1 MVDPIPAHM
10 STLHTNISV
19 AGSREALTFYSL
31 AFGAE
36 VVSTLEAGGQVMHSL
51 VRLGTSTFTVAE
63 AMPDFGSAAP
73 DPEGPTHASF
83 TVNVADVDVA
93 YARAV
98 AAGARSVAAPAD
110 QFHGDRTATLRCPY
124 GHRWFLSQHIEDVDN
139 AEVER
144 RMLEWMASS

>member
-1 MVDPIPAHM
+1 MVDPIPAGM

-19 AGSREALTFYSL
+19 TGSVEAIDFYSR

-51 VRLGTSTFTVAE
+51 LRLGNSTFTVAE
-63 AMPDFGSAAP
+63 AMPDFGSVAP

-83 TVNVADVDVA
+83 TINVVDVDAA

-98 AAGARSVAAPAD
+98 AAGARSVLAPAD

-124 GHRWFLSQHIEDVDN
+124 GHRWFLSQHIEDVSN
-139 AEVER
+139 EEVER